1 MQVKYRFKCR
11 LKDRL
16 STRSK
21 YRGKGGPTSGK
32 RSDEGLDLTD
42 LHFNFNQTDSESEGG
57 LPICARDKRAT
68 QTWLLTSSKLHPIVA
83 SALFTAVVLSF
94 SSICKAQTVEA
105 ETGTLSGT
113 QVSTQHAGYSGT
125 GYVTGFD
132 ATGDK
137 LTVTV
142 SVAKGL
148 YNLYVGYAAPFGDK
162 SNFVYLNGENIGSV
176 AFPES
181 MSFRETKVGKVYL
194 PEGVNTIAIVKDW
207 GYFEVDNLRLET
219 TSPSSIGPV
228 ASALVTPSPD
238 AKADSVYLLLSR
250 LYGKVILSGQYGGA
264 TEFERIENIAGK
276 TPVIRGFDL
285 IDYSP
290 SRVEHGATSTETEKA
305 IEWNGQ
311 RGMTTFCWHWNAP
324 NDLIDQPGKEWWRG
338 FYTDATTFDVSKAM
352 NDTTSEEYSLLL
364 RDIDAIAIQLKKLQ
378 DAHVPVLWRPLH
390 EAEGKWFW
398 WGAKGPAPCKWLWKL
413 LFDRLVNHH
422 AIHNLIWIWTTSATP
437 DALNWYPGDA
447 YVDIVGADIYLPAGS
462 YGSSFITFDNI
473 GALYAGKKIVTLSEN
488 GPIPDP
494 EKLFSEGA
502 AWSWFA
508 TWSGGFITDGVSN
521 SENHVAEVFNHDYV
535 ITLDEIDSIDSIVA
549 MLQERKDDHEE
560 VPVTGVDVGALEDLP
575 FANPIQDGRLVLESA
590 GQPFNAVI
598 YDLQGRMIFPQASA
612 SENESMVFDFRQQPA
627 GLYLLKVAT
636 RSSVKVYRVL
646 R

>member
-1 MQVKYRFKCR
+1 MPVVGCWFLVIGNTARSERF
-11 LKDRL
+11 
-16 STRSK
+16 
-21 YRGKGGPTSGK
+21 
-32 RSDEGLDLTD
+32 
-42 LHFNFNQTDSESEGG
+42 
-57 LPICARDKRAT
+57 CARQVPSAKNQKLKINNRSVRPIPVRYILLLLVLGAAVAT
-68 QTWLLTSSKLHPIVA
+68 PWRCS
-83 SALFTAVVLSF
+83 
-94 SSICKAQTVEA
+94 AQTIEA

-137 LTVTV
+137 LTVTL
-142 SVAKGL
+142 SANKGL
-148 YNLYVGYAAPFGDK
+148 YNLYMGYAAPFGDK
-162 SNFVYLNGENIGSV
+162 FNYVYLNGENIGSV

-181 MSFRETKVGKVYL
+181 MSFKEAKVGKVFL
-194 PEGVNTIAIVKDW
+194 REGSNTVAIVKDW
-207 GYFEVDNLRLET
+207 GYFEVDNLRLEI

-228 ASALVTPSPD
+228 ASELVTPSPD
-238 AKADSVYLLLSR
+238 AKADSVYDLLSR
-250 LYGKVILSGQYGGA
+250 LYGKVILSGQYGGSS
-264 TEFERIENIAGK
+264 EFDRIINIAGK

-290 SRVEHGATSTETEKA
+290 SRVQHGASSTETEKA
-305 IEWNGQ
+305 VAWSGQ
-311 RGMTTFCWHWNAP
+311 RGMVTFCWHWNAP
-324 NDLIDQPGKEWWRG
+324 KDLIDQPGKEWWRG
-338 FYTDATTFDVSKAM
+338 FYTDATTFDVSTAM
-352 NDTTSEEYSLLL
+352 NDTTSEAYTLIL

-398 WGAKGPAPCKWLWKL
+398 WGAKGPEPCKWLWRL
-413 LFDRLVNHH
+413 LFDRLVHH
-422 AIHNLIWIWTTSATP
+422 HGIHNLIWIWTTTATP

-447 YVDIVGADIYLPAGS
+447 YVDIVGADIYLPVGTYS
-462 YGSSFITFDNI
+462 SSFIAFDNI
-473 GALYAGKKIVTLSEN
+473 AALYEGKKIVTLSEN

-508 TWSGGFITDGVSN
+508 TWSGSFITDGVSN

-535 ITLDEIDSIDSIVA
+535 ITLDEIDSINSIVA
-549 MLQERKDDHEE
+549 MLQDKKDHQGEE
-560 VPVTGVDVGALEDLP
+560 PVTGVDMGALEKVP
-575 FANPIQDGRLVLESA
+575 FANPIQDGRLVLESE
-590 GQPFNAVI
+590 GQAFSAAV
-598 YDLQGRMIFPQASA
+598 YDLQGRIVFPQTSA
-612 SENESMVFDFRQQPA
+612 SENESVVFDFRQQAA
-627 GLYLLKVAT
+627 GLYLLKVST